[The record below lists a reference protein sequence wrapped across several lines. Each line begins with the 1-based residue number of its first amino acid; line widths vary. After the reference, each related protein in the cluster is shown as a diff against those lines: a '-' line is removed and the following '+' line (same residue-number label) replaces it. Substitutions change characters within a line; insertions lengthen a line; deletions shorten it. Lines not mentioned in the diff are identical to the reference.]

1 MPTRRTRRRKSR
13 KGKPS
18 SRKKS
23 TARKRSR
30 RCVAANALS
39 SDDDYVLESDG
50 EDNSS
55 DTDQKSSSS
64 ADEEN
69 EQEREGKE
77 EEEEVEEDCSSDAK
91 NDERN
96 SYRRARSG
104 APKHRR
110 CSRHKRNSSDEDFN
124 VNLERDSSDDGCAGE
139 GPSDP
144 RSARAC
150 DANTEHTAS
159 QRQKR
164 QKRCKQDSS
173 DEDFEMTVEESLNSG
188 DWTEGCVAARPITR
202 AMEAGHVTDSS
213 TEGLIL
219 YPAKLEGRNAS
230 LDALPK
236 SNLKRGEPSHSINS
250 SSARGGSTIDKD
262 TAADKKKGKEK
273 VLEGEKATASQLTL
287 GITVS
292 GIDVAATSVVVCGI
306 CLNETATIERG
317 KLDCCDHFFCFGCIM
332 EWAKVESRCPMCKQ
346 RFATVAKAGSSMSKR
361 TRTVRIPLRDQVYVP
376 PEDDLPFEDPY
387 ADVICMECHGIGDEG
402 LLLLCDRCDSAAHT
416 FCVGLGRSV
425 PRGDWYCRDCQA
437 LVGENSGSESE
448 AEELVL
454 ASDSGEEDEEFLVRS
469 IVASESRPTR
479 QRRVQRVPGAT
490 TGPPSRPRRRLGS
503 GGRRIWRRLLSR
515 RGRGRRVATA
525 PQLSQTARAFLLSGT
540 SELTPVTPVSETPQS
555 GSARTVP
562 QQRRLQERII
572 AMRNNWGRIQ
582 NGDVQFDAIR
592 TPSAESVRPSSG
604 TAELTSA
611 TGFTADNRVE
621 SDFVEIPPQGDKDLK
636 RAWRMMGQA
645 RNLSA
650 GTSNSGMHQ
659 QRSIL
664 SHHTPT
670 PPCPLQ
676 IFQAAASTNVGT
688 SSVPCIN
695 IDRPTHDAFCQSS
708 ESSDV
713 GTRRA
718 IKERPHVSSVRGKEF
733 TVPPVLTA
741 ENRKE
746 RKQDHTCSLTPTKC
760 PIDSCSMSQQL
771 TGGKI
776 AADAVNTRDKGE
788 KNAFFTEME
797 PQGIKL
803 QRNYLGRTH
812 IDTGIGTGK
821 SGLSHAKESNGAKSY
836 CSPPHEGLKVHL
848 IELVKKQTWPVYI
861 AERLDKEQ
869 FKRIARAAVHSLLA
883 VCENNKSL
891 SLSCSHFEDKGKDP
905 IVNCCTKCLDQHV
918 ENAVRTAKDKIVP
931 R

>member
-23 TARKRSR
+23 TSRKRSR
-30 RCVAANALS
+30 RCVPANALS

-50 EDNSS
+50 EDSSS
-55 DTDQKSSSS
+55 DTDQNSISS
-64 ADEEN
+64 ADDEN

-77 EEEEVEEDCSSDAK
+77 EEEEGEEDYSSDAK
-91 NDERN
+91 ND
-96 SYRRARSG
+96 SYRSARSG
-104 APKHRR
+104 ASKRRR
-110 CSRHKRNSSDEDFN
+110 CRRHKRNSSDEDFN
-124 VNLERDSSDDGCAGE
+124 VDLERDSSDDGCAGE

-144 RSARAC
+144 RSARTA
-150 DANTEHTAS
+150 HTAS

-173 DEDFEMTVEESLNSG
+173 DEDFEMTVEEGLNIG
-188 DWTEGCVAARPITR
+188 DWTEGFVAARPITR

-213 TEGLIL
+213 TEGLVS
-219 YPAKLEGRNAS
+219 YPVKLEGRNAN

-236 SNLKRGEPSHSINS
+236 ANLKMGEPSHSISS
-250 SSARGGSTIDKD
+250 SSARGGSTIEKD

-287 GITVS
+287 GIAVS
-292 GIDVAATSVVVCGI
+292 VIDVAATSVVVCGI

-346 RFATVAKAGSSMSKR
+346 RFAIVAKAGSGMSKR

-454 ASDSGEEDEEFLVRS
+454 ASDSGEDEEFLVRS
-469 IVASESRPTR
+469 IVASESQPTR

-490 TGPPSRPRRRLGS
+490 IGPPSRSRRRLGA
-503 GGRRIWRRLLSR
+503 GGRRMWRRLLSR

-525 PQLSQTARAFLLSGT
+525 PQLSQTARAFLSSRT
-540 SELTPVTPVSETPQS
+540 SELTPVTPLSETPKS

-592 TPSAESVRPSSG
+592 TPSAESFQPFSG
-604 TAELTSA
+604 TAVLTSG
-611 TGFTADNRVE
+611 TDFTADNRV
-621 SDFVEIPPQGDKDLK
+621 DFDSVEIPPQGDKDLE

-645 RNLSA
+645 QNLSA
-650 GTSNSGMHQ
+650 GTSSSGMHQ
-659 QRSIL
+659 QWSIL
-664 SHHTPT
+664 SHHAPP

-676 IFQAAASTNVGT
+676 SFQAAASTNVGT
-688 SSVPCIN
+688 SSVPRIN
-695 IDRPTHDAFCQSS
+695 IDRPTTHDAFCRSS

-733 TVPPVLTA
+733 TVSPILTA
-741 ENRKE
+741 EIRKE
-746 RKQDHTCSLTPTKC
+746 RKQDYTYSLTLTKC

-771 TGGKI
+771 TGGNI
-776 AADAVNTRDKGE
+776 AADAVNTCNKGE
-788 KNAFFTEME
+788 KNAFSTEME

-812 IDTGIGTGK
+812 IDTGIGFGK

-836 CSPPHEGLKVHL
+836 CSPPHEVLKVHL

-883 VCENNKSL
+883 LCENNKSL
-891 SLSCSHFEDKGKDP
+891 SLSCNHFEDQGKDP